1 MKMLQEFPI
10 SHNHNYVAG
19 VFIKSDYSDN
29 IVTISKKIELL
40 VVILRVCRT

>member
-29 IVTISKKIELL
+29 IVTISKKIKLL
-40 VVILRVCRT
+40 AVILRVCRT